1 MNIDIVTL
9 ALDSVLIASGLLT
22 TAVAWRVPGTRVS
35 GGLMV
40 ASVGVVVLCL
50 AYLSETL
57 LYIWLEFVGSGLAE
71 MTHRVL
77 VFFGLLWLVYGLAR
91 MSREFWRERA
101 RVLQANEELRMAQEE
116 LRLSNEELRERNR
129 QLVENYVRLTAGIQQ
144 PIRVLIADPDPDLRR
159 ILAVLLDEEKD
170 VRVVGEAADERDAVA
185 AAERLHPDVVL
196 IDASLAGRDC
206 VAALKSM
213 KQPAQVVVAGS
224 YREGA
229 MHALTAGAFDY
240 VLKDAGH
247 NRLLEAIRRAAPAK
261 SEPGAETIEREMGA
275 SA

>member
-1 MNIDIVTL
+1 MTL
-9 ALDSVLIASGLLT
+9 ALDGILIAAGILNVVVVRRVLI
-22 TAVAWRVPGTRVS
+22 RRVS
-35 GGLMV
+35 RDLIV
-40 ASVGVVVLCL
+40 ASLGLIVLS
-50 AYLSETL
+50 AAHLSETL
-57 LYIWLEFVGSGLAE
+57 LGVFLSFIGEGPPELVHRMLVLLAF
-71 MTHRVL
+71 L
-77 VFFGLLWLVYGLAR
+77 CLVYGL
-91 MSREFWRERA
+91 SRTGRELWRERA

-129 QLVENYVRLTAGIQQ
+129 QLVDNYVRLTAGIQQ

-196 IDASLAGRDC
+196 IDASLTGRDC
-206 VAALKSM
+206 IVALKSM

-261 SEPGAETIEREMGA
+261 SEPGAESIEREMGA